1 MNEKEMTVYKHTSP
15 DGKVYIGITKAD
27 PDKRFNNGNGY
38 KENELFFQDIKKYG
52 WESFNHELLAVG
64 LTVEEACHMEI
75 ELIREYDSTN
85 PEKGYNMQDGGMYMS
100 VERRLRK
107 RLFLAEQ
114 KDRDD
119 KRKSYFQLLSSCY
132 KESSNELR
140 QYANLLL
147 ELCDQCENGIVTR
160 DDLDEYELRDRLRD
174 VLGALRF
181 IRRTM
186 HSRAYQLDDKAQ
198 DMKKRGDPDAES

>member
-1 MNEKEMTVYKHTSP
+1 MDEKEMTVYKHTSP

-52 WESFNHELLAVG
+52 WESFTHELLAVG

-100 VERRLRK
+100 VERRLEKKLRSDK
-107 RLFLAEQ
+107 Q
-114 KDRDD
+114 KYKHSVLKQVYLCLSDNMMEHSRDLTHY
-119 KRKSYFQLLSSCY
+119 S
-132 KESSNELR
+132 
-140 QYANLLL
+140 NLLVQ
-147 ELCDQCENGIVTR
+147 LCIQCKSDIDR
-160 DDLDEYELRDRLRD
+160 DDLDKSEILARHRD

-181 IRRTM
+181 IYRAMR
-186 HSRAYQLDDKAQ
+186 SRADIMVALSEDTR
-198 DMKKRGDPDAES
+198 KRGDSDDY

>member
-1 MNEKEMTVYKHTSP
+1 MEEKEMTVYKHTSP

-52 WESFNHELLAVG
+52 WESFTHELLAVG
-64 LTVEEACHMEI
+64 LTVEEACQMEI

-100 VERRLRK
+100 VERRLKK
-107 RLFLAEQ
+107 RLHLDGL
-114 KDRDD
+114 KDRETIL
-119 KRKSYFQLLSSCY
+119 KQFRECMAQNYRSSADVLIRFNNMLITLCEQCY
-132 KESSNELR
+132 G
-140 QYANLLL
+140 YT
-147 ELCDQCENGIVTR
+147 VR
-160 DDLDEYELRDRLRD
+160 DDLDESELRDRLRD

-181 IRRTM
+181 IY
-186 HSRAYQLDDKAQ
+186 RAMQSVIDEIN
-198 DMKKRGDPDAES
+198 MKVNDCEKRGDSDAES